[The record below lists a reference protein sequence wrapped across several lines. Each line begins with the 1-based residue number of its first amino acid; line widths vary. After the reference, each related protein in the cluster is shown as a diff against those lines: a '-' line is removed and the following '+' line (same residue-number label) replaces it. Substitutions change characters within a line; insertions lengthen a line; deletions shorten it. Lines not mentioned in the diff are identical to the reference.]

1 MAVAS
6 AQIVSGESLAEV
18 VIAEEGKAACV
29 IALAGVEA
37 VADGGEGSGEGPAA
51 EEGGN
56 AVFRNRK
63 EEFVILA
70 AGEGELGSGAGREGN
85 LVWVD
90 FKSDAGGA
98 GEAREIGAESVAEVE
113 HGGGEFVADEPL
125 AFGEAWGEGE
135 MAAGPRATEFSRD
148 EKKMP
153 WAGTGAVWGVVFCYG
168 AEKGDGDEELAGS
181 DGFATDDGEA
191 EFFGEK
197 GESAIGLA

>member
-1 MAVAS
+1 MAS

-37 VADGGEGSGEGPAA
+37 VADEGKGSGEGPAA

-70 AGEGELGSGAGREGN
+70 ASEGEFGSGTEREGD

-98 GEAREIGAESVAEVE
+98 GEAR
-113 HGGGEFVADEPL
+113 
-125 AFGEAWGEGE
+125 
-135 MAAGPRATEFSRD
+135 
-148 EKKMP
+148 
-153 WAGTGAVWGVVFCYG
+153 
-168 AEKGDGDEELAGS
+168 
-181 DGFATDDGEA
+181 
-191 EFFGEK
+191 
-197 GESAIGLA
+197 

>member
-1 MAVAS
+1 MAS

-70 AGEGELGSGAGREGN
+70 TGEGEFGSRPGRKGD

-125 AFGEAWGEGE
+125 AFGKAWGEGE
-135 MAAGPRATEFSRD
+135 MAAGPGATEFSRD
-148 EKKMP
+148 EKQMP

-168 AEKGDGDEELAGS
+168 AEKGDGEEELAGA

>member
-1 MAVAS
+1 VAVAS

-37 VADGGEGSGEGPAA
+37 VADEGKGGGEGPAA

-56 AVFRNRK
+56 AVFRNRE

-70 AGEGELGSGAGREGN
+70 AGEGELGSGTGREGD

-90 FKSDAGGA
+90 YESDAGGA

-113 HGGGEFVADEPL
+113 HGGRELVADEPL
-125 AFGEAWGEGE
+125 AFGETWSEGE
-135 MAAGPRATEFSRD
+135 MAVGPRATEFSCD
-148 EKKMP
+148 EKKMS
-153 WAGTGAVWGVVFCYG
+153 WAGTGAVW
-168 AEKGDGDEELAGS
+168 
-181 DGFATDDGEA
+181 
-191 EFFGEK
+191 
-197 GESAIGLA
+197 

>member
-1 MAVAS
+1 VAVAS

-29 IALAGVEA
+29 IALAGLEA
-37 VADGGEGSGEGPAA
+37 VADEGKGSGEGPAA
-51 EEGGN
+51 DEGGN

-70 AGEGELGSGAGREGN
+70 ASEGEFGSGAGREGD

-90 FKSDAGGA
+90 FKSDAGGS
-98 GEAREIGAESVAEVE
+98 GETREIGTESVAEVE
-113 HGGGEFVADEPL
+113 HGGGELVADEPL
-125 AFGEAWGEGE
+125 AFGEAWGKSEV
-135 MAAGPRATEFSRD
+135 AAGPGATEFSRD
-148 EKKMP
+148 EKKMS

-181 DGFATDDGEA
+181 DGFATDNGET

-197 GESAIGLA
+197 GESAVGLA

>member
-18 VIAEEGKAACV
+18 VIAEERKAACV
-29 IALAGVEA
+29 IALVWLEA
-37 VADGGEGSGEGPAA
+37 VADGGKGSGEGPVA

-70 AGEGELGSGAGREGN
+70 PGEGEFGSGTGREGD

-90 FKSDAGGA
+90 FKSDAGGSGEA
-98 GEAREIGAESVAEVE
+98 GEISAESVAEVE

-125 AFGEAWGEGE
+125 AFGEAWGEG
-135 MAAGPRATEFSRD
+135 
-148 EKKMP
+148 
-153 WAGTGAVWGVVFCYG
+153 
-168 AEKGDGDEELAGS
+168 
-181 DGFATDDGEA
+181 
-191 EFFGEK
+191 
-197 GESAIGLA
+197 

>member
-1 MAVAS
+1 M
-6 AQIVSGESLAEV
+6 
-18 VIAEEGKAACV
+18 

-37 VADGGEGSGEGPAA
+37 VADEGKGSGEGPAA

-56 AVFRNRK
+56 AVFRNRE

-70 AGEGELGSGAGREGN
+70 AGEGELGSGAGREGD

-113 HGGGEFVADEPL
+113 HSGGEFVADEPL

-135 MAAGPRATEFSRD
+135 MAAGPGATEFSRD

-168 AEKGDGDEELAGS
+168 AEKGDGEEELAGS
-181 DGFATDDGEA
+181 DGFATDDGKA

>member
-37 VADGGEGSGEGPAA
+37 VADEGKGSGEGPAA

-70 AGEGELGSGAGREGN
+70 ASEGEFGSGTGREGD

-113 HGGGEFVADEPL
+113 HSGGEFVADEPL
-125 AFGEAWGEGE
+125 AFGEAWGKGE
-135 MAAGPRATEFSRD
+135 MAAGPRATEFSCD
-148 EKKMP
+148 EKKMS

-168 AEKGDGDEELAGS
+168 AEEGDGEEELAGS
-181 DGFATDDGEA
+181 DGFATDDGKA

>member
-1 MAVAS
+1 VALAS

-29 IALAGVEA
+29 IALVGVEA

-51 EEGGN
+51 EKGGN
-56 AVFRNRK
+56 AVFRNRE

-70 AGEGELGSGAGREGN
+70 AGEAELGIGAGREGDF
-85 LVWVD
+85 VWVD

-98 GEAREIGAESVAEVE
+98 GEAREVGAESVAEVE
-113 HGGGEFVADEPL
+113 HGGGELVADEPL
-125 AFGEAWGEGE
+125 AFGEAWGESE
-135 MAAGPRATEFSRD
+135 MAARPRATEFSRD

-168 AEKGDGDEELAGS
+168 AEEGDGEEELAGS

>member
-1 MAVAS
+1 VAVAS
-6 AQIVSGESLAEV
+6 PQIVSRESLAEV

-29 IALAGVEA
+29 IALFGVEA
-37 VADGGEGSGEGPAA
+37 VADGGKGSGEGPAA

-56 AVFRNRK
+56 AIFRNRE

-70 AGEGELGSGAGREGN
+70 AGEGELGSGAGREGD

-98 GEAREIGAESVAEVE
+98 GEAREIGTESVAEVE
-113 HGGGEFVADEPL
+113 HGGGELVADEPL

-135 MAAGPRATEFSRD
+135 MAAGPGATEFSRD
-148 EKKMP
+148 EKKMSC
-153 WAGTGAVWGVVFCYG
+153 AGTGAVWGVVFCYS
-168 AEKGDGDEELAGS
+168 AEEGDGDEELAGS
-181 DGFATDDGEA
+181 DSFATDDGEA

-197 GESAIGLA
+197 GESAVGLA

>member
-37 VADGGEGSGEGPAA
+37 VADEGKGSGEGPAA

-70 AGEGELGSGAGREGN
+70 AGEGEFGSGAGREGD

-135 MAAGPRATEFSRD
+135 MAAGPGATEFSRD
-148 EKKMP
+148 EKKMS
-153 WAGTGAVWGVVFCYG
+153 WAGTGAVWGVVFCNG
-168 AEKGDGDEELAGS
+168 SEKGDGEEELAGS

>member
-1 MAVAS
+1 M
-6 AQIVSGESLAEV
+6 
-18 VIAEEGKAACV
+18 
-29 IALAGVEA
+29 
-37 VADGGEGSGEGPAA
+37 ADGGKGSGEGPAA

-70 AGEGELGSGAGREGN
+70 AGEGEFGSGAGREGD

-113 HGGGEFVADEPL
+113 HGGGELVADEPL

-135 MAAGPRATEFSRD
+135 MAAGPGATEFSRD
-148 EKKMP
+148 EKKMS

-168 AEKGDGDEELAGS
+168 AEKGDGDKELAGS
-181 DGFATDDGEA
+181 DSFATDDGEA

>member
-1 MAVAS
+1 
-6 AQIVSGESLAEV
+6 V
-18 VIAEEGKAACV
+18 VIAEERKAAGV
-29 IALAGVEA
+29 IALVGLEA
-37 VADGGEGSGEGPAA
+37 VADRGKGSGKGPAA
-51 EEGGN
+51 EERGN

-70 AGEGELGSGAGREGN
+70 AGEGELGSGAGRKGD

-135 MAAGPRATEFSRD
+135 MAAGPRATEISRN
-148 EKKMP
+148 EKKMS

-168 AEKGDGDEELAGS
+168 AEKGDGEEELAGA
-181 DGFATDDGEA
+181 DGFAADDGEA

>member
-1 MAVAS
+1 LV
-6 AQIVSGESLAEV
+6 
-18 VIAEEGKAACV
+18 
-29 IALAGVEA
+29 GVEA
-37 VADGGEGSGEGPAA
+37 VADEGKGSGEGPAA

-70 AGEGELGSGAGREGN
+70 AGKGELGSGARREGD

-98 GEAREIGAESVAEVE
+98 GEAREIGAEPVAEVE

-135 MAAGPRATEFSRD
+135 MVMRPRPTQFSCH
-148 EKKMP
+148 KKDVA
-153 WAGTGAVWGVVFCYG
+153 WFGA
-168 AEKGDGDEELAGS
+168 
-181 DGFATDDGEA
+181 
-191 EFFGEK
+191 
-197 GESAIGLA
+197 

>member
-18 VIAEEGKAACV
+18 VIAEEGKAVCV

-37 VADGGEGSGEGPAA
+37 VADEGKGSGKGPAA

-56 AVFRNRK
+56 AVFRNRE

-70 AGEGELGSGAGREGN
+70 AGEGELGSGAGGERD
-85 LVWVD
+85 LVWVN
-90 FKSDAGGA
+90 FKSDAGGT
-98 GEAREIGAESVAEVE
+98 GEAREIGPESVAEVE

-153 WAGTGAVWGVVFCYG
+153 WEGTGAVWGVVFCYG
-168 AEKGDGDEELAGS
+168 AEEGDGEEELAGS

-191 EFFGEK
+191 ELFGEK